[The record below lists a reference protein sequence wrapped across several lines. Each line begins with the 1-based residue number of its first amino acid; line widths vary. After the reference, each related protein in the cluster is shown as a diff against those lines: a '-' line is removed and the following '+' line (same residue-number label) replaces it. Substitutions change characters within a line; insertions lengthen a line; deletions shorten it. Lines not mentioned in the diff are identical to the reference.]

1 LHLKKNR
8 FGIYIKSYILNI
20 LAVIFLSA
28 VFSGVNALLSD
39 VANMANVMRYLRS
52 PLLFAINA
60 LPLTLIMLFLYH
72 LSSRHWVG
80 SAFGGGLILTM
91 HIVNRFKMQLREEPF
106 TPDDLLLGTE
116 AAKVVKFSE
125 LPFSTLII
133 ASIIFWV
140 LVTLFLLVF
149 VRSEKLGWRAR
160 IAGMA
165 AAVLIFM
172 AAFSGIYKNVKL
184 YNSFKVTGNVYSRMN
199 TFKSR
204 GFAYSFMV
212 RTATMESIKPSGYSR
227 ADAEKV
233 LSQYTDPPYAVNKG
247 AVKMPNVIA
256 MMGEAFYDIDRIKGV
271 EFNAG
276 YEPLANFHRLAGQA
290 WSGRIAA
297 EVFGGGTA
305 NTEFSFLTGDSLAV
319 LPGLSSPYTYNL
331 RKDTFSLARVME
343 KAGYDT
349 LAFHPGESWFYNR
362 ANVYRYFGFDQIY
375 FRRDMDQSKLET
387 NSGYVS
393 DKNTAQYT
401 LDRLNQHIAEKPGKP
416 FFEFVVNIDNHGPY
430 SKKDIGY
437 PQILKKKPGMD
448 EAIYNNINNYLNGLA
463 RCDSALGY
471 LADSI
476 GSMDEPVV
484 LLFFADHL
492 PALGDS
498 SQGYKALDF
507 EVSQSGSLQAYLN
520 QYETPYFIWC
530 NRAAEDLL
538 KSGGITPAKG
548 VAPEISANYLATE
561 LLKYIGMNGGA
572 YFNYLSEQKTLLPV
586 VTGRFV
592 KEGGTFTETP
602 SSESVK
608 RMAQYREL
616 EYYMLMESE
625 AIDGGSKYAGK

>member
-1 LHLKKNR
+1 MKKSS
-8 FGIYIKSYILNI
+8 FGIHIKSYILNI
-20 LAVIFLSA
+20 LTVIFLSA
-28 VFSGVNALLSD
+28 VFSVVNALLSD
-39 VANMANVMRYLRS
+39 VADTANVMRYLRS

-80 SAFGGGLILTM
+80 SAFGGGLMLAM
-91 HIVNRFKMQLREEPF
+91 HIVNRFKMHLREEPF
-106 TPDDLLLGTE
+106 TPDDLLLGPE

-133 ASIIFWV
+133 ASITFWF
-140 LVTLFLLVF
+140 LVSLFLLIF
-149 VRSEKLGWRAR
+149 VRSQKLGWRVR
-160 IAGMA
+160 MAGMA
-165 AAVLIFM
+165 AAIMIFV
-172 AAFSGIYKNVKL
+172 AAFFGVYKNMEL
-184 YNSFKVTGNVYSRMN
+184 YNSFKVTGNVYSRVD

-212 RTATMESIKPSGYSR
+212 RTATVESIKPSGYSR
-227 ADAEKV
+227 ADAGKV
-233 LSQYTDPPYAVNKG
+233 LSEYTVPPYAVNKG

-256 MMGEAFYDIDRIKGV
+256 VMGEAFYDIDRIKGV
-271 EFNAG
+271 EFNDG
-276 YEPLANFHRLAGQA
+276 YEPLANFRRLAEQA
-290 WSGRIAA
+290 WSGRIVA

-305 NTEFSFLTGDSLAV
+305 NTEFSFLTGGSLAV

-331 RKDTFSLARVME
+331 RRDTFSLARIME

-362 ANVYRYFGFDQIY
+362 VNVYRFFGFDKIF
-375 FRRDMDQSKLET
+375 FRRDMDQSKLEI

-416 FFEFVVNIDNHGPY
+416 IFQFVVNIDNHGPY
-430 SKKDIGY
+430 SKQDIGF
-437 PQILKKKPGMD
+437 PRILKKKPGME
-448 EAIYNNINNYLNGLA
+448 EAVYNNINNYINGLA
-463 RCDSALGY
+463 RCDNALGY

-476 GSMDEPVV
+476 GGMDEPVV

-498 SQGYKALDF
+498 FQGYKALGF
-507 EVSQSGSLQAYLN
+507 EVSQSDSLQAYLN

-530 NRAAEDLL
+530 NKAAEDLL

-548 VAPEISANYLATE
+548 AAPEISVNYLAAE

-586 VTGRFV
+586 ITGRFV
-592 KEGGTFTETP
+592 KEGGTYTETP
-602 SSESVK
+602 SSESQK
-608 RMAQYREL
+608 RIAQYGKL
-616 EYYMLMESE
+616 EYYMLMERD
-625 AIDGGSKYAGK
+625 AIDGGSKDEGK